1 MSDPLLMLAYD
12 PIGCSLL
19 GIPRLQKLFGNGLQL
34 SRISCSIDG
43 AIDPLHFEGLTHG
56 DAD

>member
-1 MSDPLLMLAYD
+1 MSDPLLVLTDD

-34 SRISCSIDG
+34 SRISCSING